1 MFLLHAAAVARYVMS
16 FCSSVFSFLFQKKG
30 CHAVVELLI
39 LKSVQFA
46 ADAVNADDAA
56 DAVAAALSPD
66 SYSFKYRCFV

>member
-1 MFLLHAAAVARYVMS
+1 MPLQLLVMS
-16 FCSSVFSFLFQKKG
+16 CLSVPSVFSFLSQKKG
-30 CHAVVELLI
+30 CHAVVELYI
-39 LKSVQFA
+39 LKAVQFA